1 MDIATLVT
9 VLTQLGMAA
18 AAWRLANQLRF
29 RVEDH
34 EKRIGVLE
42 THTGVSA

>member
-1 MDIATLVT
+1 MDIASLVT

-18 AAWRLANQLRF
+18 AAWRLANALK
-29 RVEDH
+29 VKVDDH

-42 THTGVSA
+42 NVHIN